1 MRIVLVGAPGAGKGT
16 QAKRLVEKY
25 GVPQVST
32 GDLLRAAVRDGTPLG
47 QAARAA
53 MDAGRLVDD
62 SIVLGMIRERL
73 AQPDAAG
80 GFILDGYPRN
90 TAQADALGGVLRE
103 LGQPLEAVVLM
114 NVDRDLLFK
123 RLTGRRS
130 CRQCGRIFNIY
141 FSPPGTPPA
150 CTTCNDAPE
159 LEHRKDDREDVIGPR
174 LDTYEK
180 QTAPLVDYY
189 SARGLLQAVDAD
201 GDVDQV
207 FARLE
212 AAIAAGRNAQRPARK
227 ATRKTAR
234 TTTSKTTR
242 KAVKKTARKVAGKVV
257 RKKTPKSVPKAGR
270 TAARKP
276 ARRAKPKTGAASK
289 AKRKRVTRATIARG
303 PRRRRPGR

>member
-16 QAKRLVEKY
+16 QAKRLVDKY

-47 QAARAA
+47 LAAKAA

-90 TAQADALGGVLRE
+90 TAQADALDGVLRE
-103 LGQPLEAVVLM
+103 LGQPLEAVVLL
-114 NVDRDLLFK
+114 NVNRDLLFK

-130 CRQCGRIFNIY
+130 CRLCGRIFNIY
-141 FSPPGTPPA
+141 FSSPGTPPA

-159 LEHRKDDREDVIGPR
+159 LEHRKDDREEVIGPR

-201 GDVDQV
+201 GDVDHV

-212 AAIAAGRNAQRPARK
+212 AAIAAGRKAQRPAKK
-227 ATRKTAR
+227 AIRKTV
-234 TTTSKTTR
+234 SKTAGKT
-242 KAVKKTARKVAGKVV
+242 VTKTARKKVGKAAGAAV
-257 RKKTPKSVPKAGR
+257 RKKKASFALKAGR
-270 TAARKP
+270 TAV
-276 ARRAKPKTGAASK
+276 RRAKPKTGSGSK

-303 PRRRRPGR
+303 PRRSR